1 MDSPYYTNEE
11 AREKIDE
18 VLEKNAIM
26 FIQLGKDSTKE
37 EIQEAKDKEQTRLKR
52 VHHLDEVF
60 INRMLID

>member
-1 MDSPYYTNEE
+1 VDTPYYTNEE

-26 FIQLGKDSTKE
+26 FTQLGKDSTKD
-37 EIQEAKDKEQTRLKR
+37 EIQWAKDKEQTRLKR
-52 VHHLDEVF
+52 VHHLDEIF